1 MSAMK
6 RFLRLAVYF
15 LMLTLASN
23 AVGWTFNKEAVSD
36 VWFDEQRSSAVD
48 DENLSTDHEAS
59 KAVSPEKPCDHWCHA
74 IGHFMGFPSQSA
86 FEISDCIDEHATQ
99 LTATFQP
106 SSPDDLFRP
115 PRTTLA

>member
-1 MSAMK
+1 MK

-23 AVGWTFNKEAVSD
+23 AVGWTFNEEAVAD
-36 VWFDEQRSSAVD
+36 VWFGEQSGLAQND
-48 DENLSTDHEAS
+48 GDYSTNQEAF
-59 KAVSPEKPCDHWCHA
+59 KAASPEKPCDHWCHA
-74 IGHFMGFPSQSA
+74 IGHFMGLPSQST
-86 FEISDCIDEHATQ
+86 FEIPDCLDEYATQ
-99 LTATFQP
+99 LTATFQH